1 MFETKKIKYFKYII
15 YTYGNILRNC
25 FSNYRVLTVWLLLTP
40 VICELFDCLSL
51 IKGVVTFLGGSGG
64 GFLGGSGGGWSE
76 DTCATILQ
84 SCQHINMHTI
94 VLKQNT

>member
-1 MFETKKIKYFKYII
+1 M
-15 YTYGNILRNC
+15 
-25 FSNYRVLTVWLLLTP
+25 
-40 VICELFDCLSL
+40 
-51 IKGVVTFLGGSGG
+51 VTFLGGSGG